1 MPIFDSMFGKTYCP
15 SGKMKVKNLIMK
27 IQEVRIFIKVQG
39 CEVTRTDSRHPWI
52 EHNKKF

>member
-1 MPIFDSMFGKTYCP
+1 MHIFDSMFGKTYCP